1 MSKKSKFL
9 QSATIAIAGVAIMAS
24 TSVMAKEAKM
34 EKCYGVVKAGKND
47 CASAK
52 KGGHSCAGA
61 ATVNG
66 DKNEWVLLPEGTCD
80 RIANGSTKPSNS

>member
-9 QSATIAIAGVAIMAS
+9 KSATLAIAGVVIMSSNAAL
-24 TSVMAKEAKM
+24 AKDAKM

-66 DKNEWVLLPEGTCD
+66 DKSEWVYLPTGTCD
-80 RIANGSTKPSNS
+80 RLVNGSVKPSNS

>member
-9 QSATIAIAGVAIMAS
+9 KSATLAIAGAAILTS
-24 TSVMAKEAKM
+24 TPALAKDVKM

-66 DKNEWVLLPEGTCD
+66 DKAEWVLLPEGTCD
-80 RIANGSTKPSNS
+80 KLVNGSTKPSNS